1 MQDQIQSRFIRIPNV
16 VANCKTISIGAKYLY
31 GYIWYCTYFG
41 DFVKTNE
48 QVCEALNVSLNT
60 IRKYIKELKEANFI
74 KVTIEKNN
82 TERHI
87 QLLVTDEFIIRESE
101 RVKNAKARSNSTP
114 VQEEEIPDFV
124 QEFVKQIK

>member
-101 RVKNAKARSNSTP
+101 RVKNAKTRSNSAP

>member
-1 MQDQIQSRFIRIPNV
+1 MNQDIQSHFIRIPNV

-41 DFVKTNE
+41 DFIKTNE

-60 IRKYIKELKEANFI
+60 IRKYIKELKEAHFI
-74 KVTIEKNN
+74 AVSIEKNN

-87 QLLVTDEFIIRESE
+87 KLLVTDEFIIRESQ
-101 RVKNAKARSNSTP
+101 RVKHDIVYGEQPINEVP
-114 VQEEEIPDFV
+114 EEVQQFI
-124 QEFVKQIK
+124 KQIQ

>member
-101 RVKNAKARSNSTP
+101 RVKNAKARSNSAP

>member
-1 MQDQIQSRFIRIPNV
+1 MNQDIQSHFIRIPNV

-41 DFVKTNE
+41 DFIKTNE

-60 IRKYIKELKEANFI
+60 IRKYIRELKEAHFI
-74 KVTIEKNN
+74 AVSIEKNN

-87 QLLVTDEFIIRESE
+87 KLLVTDEFIIRESQ
-101 RVKNAKARSNSTP
+101 RVKHDIVYGEKPINEVP
-114 VQEEEIPDFV
+114 QEVQQFI
-124 QEFVKQIK
+124 KQIQ

>member
-1 MQDQIQSRFIRIPNV
+1 MQEEIQSRFIRIPNV

-101 RVKNAKARSNSTP
+101 RVKNTKVRNSAP
-114 VQEEEIPDFV
+114 EQEEIPDFV

>member
-60 IRKYIKELKEANFI
+60 IRKYIKELKETNFI

-101 RVKNAKARSNSTP
+101 RVKNAKARNSAP

>member
-1 MQDQIQSRFIRIPNV
+1 MNQDIQSHFIRIPNV

-41 DFVKTNE
+41 DFIKTNE

-60 IRKYIKELKEANFI
+60 IRKYIRELKEAHFI
-74 KVTIEKNN
+74 AVSIEKNN

-87 QLLVTDEFIIRESE
+87 KLLVTDEFIIRESQ
-101 RVKNAKARSNSTP
+101 RVKNDI
-114 VQEEEIPDFV
+114 VYGEEPKKEVP
-124 QEFVKQIK
+124 ECVKQFMNQIQ

>member
-1 MQDQIQSRFIRIPNV
+1 MQEQIQSHFIRIPNV
-16 VANCKTISIGAKYLY
+16 VANCKSISIGAKYLY

-41 DFVKTNE
+41 DFIKTNE

-74 KVTIEKNN
+74 KVSIEKNN

-101 RVKNAKARSNSTP
+101 RVKNSSARAKMAP
-114 VQEEEIPDFV
+114 LQEEEIPDFAKD
-124 QEFVKQIK
+124 FVKQIK

>member
-1 MQDQIQSRFIRIPNV
+1 MNQDIQSHFIRIPNV

-41 DFVKTNE
+41 DFIKTNE

-60 IRKYIKELKEANFI
+60 IRKYIRELKEAHFI
-74 KVTIEKNN
+74 AVSIEKNN

-87 QLLVTDEFIIRESE
+87 KLLVTDEFIIRESQ
-101 RVKNAKARSNSTP
+101 RVKHDIVYGEKPINEVP
-114 VQEEEIPDFV
+114 ECVQQFMDSI
-124 QEFVKQIK
+124 Q

>member
-1 MQDQIQSRFIRIPNV
+1 MNQDIQSHFIRIPNV

-41 DFVKTNE
+41 DFIKTNE

-60 IRKYIKELKEANFI
+60 IRKYIRELKDAHFI
-74 KVTIEKNN
+74 AVSIEKNN

-87 QLLVTDEFIIRESE
+87 KLLVTDEFIIRESQ
-101 RVKNAKARSNSTP
+101 RVKHDIVYGEQPINEVP
-114 VQEEEIPDFV
+114 EEVQQFI
-124 QEFVKQIK
+124 KQIQ

>member
-1 MQDQIQSRFIRIPNV
+1 MNQDIQSHFIRIPNV

-41 DFVKTNE
+41 DFIKTNE

-60 IRKYIKELKEANFI
+60 IRKYIRELKEAHFI
-74 KVTIEKNN
+74 AVSIEKNN

-87 QLLVTDEFIIRESE
+87 KLLVTDEFIIRESQ
-101 RVKNAKARSNSTP
+101 RVKNDIVYGEKPTKEVP
-114 VQEEEIPDFV
+114 ECVQQFMN
-124 QEFVKQIK
+124 QIQ

>member
-1 MQDQIQSRFIRIPNV
+1 MNQDIQSHFIRIPNV

-41 DFVKTNE
+41 DFIKTNE

-60 IRKYIKELKEANFI
+60 IRKYIRELKDAHFI
-74 KVTIEKNN
+74 AVSIEKNN

-87 QLLVTDEFIIRESE
+87 KLLVTDEFIIRESQ
-101 RVKNAKARSNSTP
+101 RVKNDIVYGQKPTKEVP
-114 VQEEEIPDFV
+114 ECVQQFMN
-124 QEFVKQIK
+124 QIQ